1 MSLKIMQQAFLLI
14 FLLAFSPIFAQK
26 SLKDFHSVTVK
37 RPDCK
42 RIVWKNAP
50 YDADDPTPTIGF
62 VDAKK
67 KFHKITMELDILMHI
82 DSIAVSPKYKNML
95 VFSSGEG
102 HPMLVVY
109 PIIDVIKNNKA
120 SKGKMLNPY
129 PMWTNKEEWLDDD
142 TIRFTSEVDF
152 DIDGKGTYKEDAK
165 EKIWIWYLKMDKVL
179 IQRLKTEKL

>member
-1 MSLKIMQQAFLLI
+1 MSPKIIQQAFLLI
-14 FLLAFSPIFAQK
+14 FFFAFSPIFAQK
-26 SLKDFHSVTVK
+26 FLKDFHSVIVN

-42 RIVWKNAP
+42 RILWKNAP

-67 KFHKITMELDILMHI
+67 KFHKITIELEILMHI
-82 DSIAVSPKYKNML
+82 DSIAVSPKSKNIL

-102 HPMLVVY
+102 HPMLAVY

-120 SKGKMLNPY
+120 SKGKVLNPY

-165 EKIWIWYLKMDKVL
+165 EKTWIWYLKMDKVL
-179 IQRLKTEKL
+179 IQRLKTEKR